1 MSRSSKEVLVAIIN
15 QASRN
20 AEYWIKSLDLSTF
33 PKTGDYDSN
42 PAVVQHLS
50 VASGWRWEN
59 WDEFH
64 HDFDSDDN
72 LLGAVRDC
80 EELRP
85 EIERLSEAVA
95 ILTHFIEVVGD
106 YTDDFCR

>member
-1 MSRSSKEVLVAIIN
+1 MSRSSKEVLAAIIN

-42 PAVVQHLS
+42 PAVGQHSS

-64 HDFDSDDN
+64 HDFESYDN

-95 ILTHFIEVVGD
+95 ILTRFIEVVGD